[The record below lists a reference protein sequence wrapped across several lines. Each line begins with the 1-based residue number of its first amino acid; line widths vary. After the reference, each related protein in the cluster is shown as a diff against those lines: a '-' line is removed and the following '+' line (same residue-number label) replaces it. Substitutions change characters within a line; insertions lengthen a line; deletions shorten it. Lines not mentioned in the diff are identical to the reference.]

1 MWNKIKWNIQRFM
14 IGRNGRDE
22 LGIAVF
28 YSAVFIYLLGGLFRL
43 GLLQIFAW
51 FGLLYSLFRAISKD
65 VYKRREENHKFLQKL
80 EFLKLRMSMRKTHK
94 IYCCKGCK
102 RKIRVPKGKGK
113 IEITCPMC
121 GRKMIRRT

>member
-1 MWNKIKWNIQRFM
+1 MWNRIKWHIQKLM
-14 IGRNGRDE
+14 MGRNGRDE
-22 LGIAVF
+22 LETAVF
-28 YSAVFIYLLGGLFRL
+28 YCSIFVYLLGGLFRL

-51 FGLLYSLFRAISKD
+51 FGLLYSLFRVISKD
-65 VYKRREENHKFLQKL
+65 VCKRREENRKFLQRL
-80 EFLKLRMSMRKTHK
+80 EFLKLRISMRKTHK
-94 IYCCKGCK
+94 IYRCKGCN